1 MHSKDKTLIATL
13 GFSDPDKGEL
23 HDRACFFC
31 TTESFAAAIPIN
43 SAGEGEFS
51 IREHTAQ
58 LEHPIKGGYGI
69 VGFADV
75 LVNFDLTSV
84 WLCPECKSYRDTYD
98 DWRCLNRYGEYSPR
112 RKKFKVLIEVKTRV
126 EPVGN
131 WVRQINLYRAK
142 MPVDLAILACVQVI
156 PDMHQAY
163 LRQANIIPITF
174 KGMRK
179 DAKLNRKLPTCE
191 CRQLREAKRL
201 ADLARRIGSSIN
213 VDNTLSEDDVPF

>member
-84 WLCPECKSYRDTYD
+84 WLCPECNSYRDTLVVKSGDKRKSLVY
-98 DWRCLNRYGEYSPR
+98 E

-131 WVRQINLYRAK
+131 WVRQINLYRAR

>member
-43 SAGEGEFS
+43 SAGEGLGAEFS

-58 LEHPIKGGYGI
+58 LEHPIKEGYGI

-84 WLCPECKSYRDTYD
+84 RLCPECNSYRGTY
-98 DWRCLNRYGEYSPR
+98 G

-179 DAKLNRKLPTCE
+179 DTKLNRKLPTCE
-191 CRQLREAKRL
+191 CEAKRL

>member
-58 LEHPIKGGYGI
+58 LEHPIKEGYGI

-75 LVNFDLTSV
+75 LVNFDLKSV
-84 WLCPECKSYRDTYD
+84 WLCPECNSYRDTYK
-98 DWRCLNRYGEYSPR
+98 

-179 DAKLNRKLPTCE
+179 DAKLNKKLPTCK
-191 CRQLREAKRL
+191 CRLREANRCGEL
-201 ADLARRIGSSIN
+201 DQLG
-213 VDNTLSEDDVPF
+213 DVPF

>member
-1 MHSKDKTLIATL
+1 MHSKDRTLIASL

-43 SAGEGEFS
+43 SAVKGLGAEFYIGE
-51 IREHTAQ
+51 RTAQ
-58 LEHPIKGGYGI
+58 LEHPIKEGYGI

-75 LVNFDLTSV
+75 LVTFDLVSV
-84 WLCPECKSYRDTYD
+84 RPCPKCKAYRDTGS
-98 DWRCLNRYGEYSPR
+98 W
-112 RKKFKVLIEVKTRV
+112 KKFKVLIEVKTRV

-142 MPVDLAILACVQVI
+142 MSVDLAILACVQVI
-156 PDMHQAY
+156 PDMHQEY

-191 CRQLREAKRL
+191 CRLRKAKRL

>member
-1 MHSKDKTLIATL
+1 MHGKDRTLIASL

-23 HDRACFFC
+23 HDRACLFC
-31 TTESFAAAIPIN
+31 TTESFAAAIPID
-43 SAGEGEFS
+43 SAGEGEFF

-75 LVNFDLTSV
+75 LVTFDLTSV
-84 WLCPECKSYRDTYD
+84 LPCPECKSYRDI
-98 DWRCLNRYGEYSPR
+98 GE

-156 PDMHQAY
+156 PDTHQAY
-163 LRQANIIPITF
+163 LRQADIIPITF

-191 CRQLREAKRL
+191 CQQLREAKRL

>member
-1 MHSKDKTLIATL
+1 MHSKDRTLIASL

-31 TTESFAAAIPIN
+31 TTESFAAAIPIKGLG
-43 SAGEGEFS
+43 AEFS
-51 IREHTAQ
+51 IRERTAQ
-58 LEHPIKGGYGI
+58 LEHPIKEGYGI

-75 LVNFDLTSV
+75 LVTFDLVSV
-84 WLCPECKSYRDTYD
+84 RPCPKCKAYRDT
-98 DWRCLNRYGEYSPR
+98 GR

-142 MPVDLAILACVQVI
+142 MSVDLAILACVQVI

-163 LRQANIIPITF
+163 LRQADIIPITF
-174 KGMRK
+174 KGMCK
-179 DAKLNRKLPTCE
+179 DAKLNELPICK
-191 CRQLREAKRL
+191 CRSLPITDVHGNL
-201 ADLARRIGSSIN
+201 
-213 VDNTLSEDDVPF
+213 LSDDDVPF

>member
-1 MHSKDKTLIATL
+1 MHGKDRTLIASL

-43 SAGEGEFS
+43 SADVFDADDIMLATEFS
-51 IREHTAQ
+51 IRGYTAQ
-58 LEHPIKGGYGI
+58 LEHPIKEGYGI
-69 VGFADV
+69 VGFADA
-75 LVNFDLTSV
+75 LVTFDLISV
-84 WLCPECKSYRDTYD
+84 WLCPECKAYRDT
-98 DWRCLNRYGEYSPR
+98 GE
-112 RKKFKVLIEVKTRV
+112 RKKFKVLIEVKTRI

-131 WVRQINLYRAK
+131 WVRQINLYKAK

-156 PDMHQAY
+156 PDMHKAY

-174 KGMRK
+174 KGMCK

-191 CRQLREAKRL
+191 CRSLYIT
-201 ADLARRIGSSIN
+201 DVHG
-213 VDNTLSEDDVPF
+213 NTLSEDDDVPF

>member
-1 MHSKDKTLIATL
+1 MHGKDRTLIASL

-43 SAGEGEFS
+43 SAVKGLGAEFS
-51 IREHTAQ
+51 IRERTAQ
-58 LEHPIKGGYGI
+58 LEHPIKEGYGI

-75 LVNFDLTSV
+75 LVTFDLVSV
-84 WLCPECKSYRDTYD
+84 WPCPECKAYRDT
-98 DWRCLNRYGEYSPR
+98 GG
-112 RKKFKVLIEVKTRV
+112 RKKFKVLIEVKTRI

-163 LRQANIIPITF
+163 LRQADIIPITF
-174 KGMRK
+174 KGMCK

-191 CRQLREAKRL
+191 CRLREAKRL

-213 VDNTLSEDDVPF
+213 VDNTLSGDDVPF

>member
-1 MHSKDKTLIATL
+1 MHGKDRTLIASL

-43 SAGEGEFS
+43 FAGGEFS
-51 IREHTAQ
+51 IRGHTAQ
-58 LEHPIKGGYGI
+58 LEHPIKEGYGI

-84 WLCPECKSYRDTYD
+84 YPCPKCKAYRDT
-98 DWRCLNRYGEYSPR
+98 GV

-142 MPVDLAILACVQVI
+142 MSVDLAILACVQVI

-163 LRQANIIPITF
+163 LRRANIIPITF
-174 KGMRK
+174 KGMYK

-191 CRQLREAKRL
+191 CRR
-201 ADLARRIGSSIN
+201 SSIN

>member
-1 MHSKDKTLIATL
+1 MHGKDRTLIASL

-31 TTESFAAAIPIN
+31 TTESFAAAIPID

-58 LEHPIKGGYGI
+58 LEHPIKEGYGI

-75 LVNFDLTSV
+75 LVNFDLESV
-84 WLCPECKSYRDTYD
+84 WLCPECKSYRDTD
-98 DWRCLNRYGEYSPR
+98 G

-191 CRQLREAKRL
+191 CLQLREAKRL
-201 ADLARRIGSSIN
+201 ADLARRTGSSIN
-213 VDNTLSEDDVPF
+213 VEPSDDDVPF

>member
-1 MHSKDKTLIATL
+1 MHSKDRTLIASL

-31 TTESFAAAIPIN
+31 TTESFAAAIPIKGLG
-43 SAGEGEFS
+43 AEFS
-51 IREHTAQ
+51 IRERTAQ
-58 LEHPIKGGYGI
+58 LEHPIKEGYGI

-75 LVNFDLTSV
+75 LVTFDLVSV
-84 WLCPECKSYRDTYD
+84 RPCPKCKAYRDT
-98 DWRCLNRYGEYSPR
+98 GR

-142 MPVDLAILACVQVI
+142 MSVDLAILACVQVI

-163 LRQANIIPITF
+163 LRQADIIPITF
-174 KGMRK
+174 KGMCK
-179 DAKLNRKLPTCE
+179 DAKLNELPICK
-191 CRQLREAKRL
+191 CRSYY
-201 ADLARRIGSSIN
+201 DLCKQRGIEPS
-213 VDNTLSEDDVPF
+213 DDVPF

>member
-1 MHSKDKTLIATL
+1 MHGKDRTLIASL

-58 LEHPIKGGYGI
+58 LEHPIKEGYGI

-84 WLCPECKSYRDTYD
+84 WLCPECNSYRDTY
-98 DWRCLNRYGEYSPR
+98 EQ
-112 RKKFKVLIEVKTRV
+112 KKFKVLIEVKTRV

-191 CRQLREAKRL
+191 CRLREAKRL
-201 ADLARRIGSSIN
+201 ADLARRIGSPTPPPKKVPRIN